1 MYSPWRS
8 TCLEALK
15 IFRIEPTNPLIWQLS
30 YNDSEVDKIVANRY
44 TDMFA
49 KPKRS
54 KSYQPCKSKKIKR
67 KKLHTDSLWYHRL

>member
-1 MYSPWRS
+1 M
-8 TCLEALK
+8 LK

-49 KPKRS
+49 KLKRS
-54 KSYQPCKSKKIKR
+54 KSYQPCKKKYEMLIW
-67 KKLHTDSLWYHRL
+67 LINVTQHI